1 MAVNIIAQLGF
12 NFKKCSTTAVVNNF
26 FSVYKAPC
34 LIAQTVTYNIFISK
48 SRIHRLWG
56 GVFRIGLCR

>member
-26 FSVYKAPC
+26 FSVYKTPC
-34 LIAQTVTYNIFISK
+34 LIAQTAYTTFLFQKAVFIDF
-48 SRIHRLWG
+48 G
-56 GVFRIGLCR
+56 AEFFG